1 MDPDNVE
8 GARAKAEAG
17 DLVFGNTDCWVLW
30 NLTGGV
36 DGGVHVT
43 DVTNASRT
51 LFMDLE
57 TLQWD
62 EEILGIFGVPVTM
75 MPAIKSSSEVYGTVH
90 TSQLLREVPVA
101 ASWATSRPPRSAR
114 LRSRPVKRRTPTAR
128 AAS

>member
-1 MDPDNVE
+1 
-8 GARAKAEAG
+8 
-17 DLVFGNTDCWVLW
+17 
-30 NLTGGV
+30 V

-51 LFMDLE
+51 LFMDLD

-62 EEILGIFGVPVTM
+62 EEILGIFGVPASM

-101 ASWATSRPPRSAR
+101 GILGTSRQPPSAR
-114 LRSRPVKRRTPTAR
+114 PRSRPVKPRTPTAP